1 LSPLGG
7 ANGSGNSNLGFGGN
21 CHATAAADQSV
32 DLEVKSVMT
41 SRCFGQMEQ
50 QQAANGGGN
59 AGLFADGPSGMGA
72 PHASN
77 NHSESPCPVIVRQQ
91 IQDVLDD
98 DDDDIIN
105 TPTGHGVGGGSGKLQ
120 MGSGGLTGMMARL
133 PATPSADSGFGGG
146 NPSPPPSNA
155 STTSPSSTSG
165 GDSPAPSV
173 TSVTQLSQISGSG
186 HHGHHGGLLPLT
198 TAGSARQQQPDT
210 VSFFPQQHPQ
220 QSSFNMGGPN
230 SLIQPSEHIDMS
242 TLQQAIALVQMGVDS
257 SALDNVLPSSSG
269 NGSGMI
275 NRNPANNMPP
285 PPGPAGDCAPQVG
298 PKQAQ
303 SFNNQGVVPSSS
315 NFANNLRALANLE
328 QQQNLHPTSYQHF
341 RTPSPEMQ
349 PPHAAMQQHHSRQYG
364 HHQNS
369 HQQLPVF
376 QSQRSMYDSL
386 EFRNPQQQRPMH
398 HQQPQ
403 QQLQRFYSED
413 FSGGYNA
420 AYGAGPLQQQHPHT
434 GGPRGNEFYRGKNSF
449 RGSNNSLASSDGG
462 GSTAGILGNL
472 GRLELNKGGLGK
484 NPYAGL
490 LALNGGGL
498 QVPGMRAM
506 QVRCKFGQLGQ
517 GEGQFNSPHGF
528 CLGRNE
534 EIVVADTHNHR
545 IQIFDKDGIF
555 KYMFGN
561 QGKAE
566 GCLWYPRK
574 VAVIRHSGNFVVCDR
589 GGERSRMQIFN
600 SYGHFSHAISI
611 RFIDIVAGLAINH
624 EGHIVAVDSVTPTI
638 FVLSEM
644 GELLRFHECS
654 DFMKEPSDIGI
665 FDRNYYVCD
674 FKDHSVV
681 VVSEEGKLLRK
692 IGSDQVTCFP
702 NGIDISDAGDVLIGD
717 SHGNKFHVAVYDNKA
732 NCASQFECPHVKVS
746 RCCGL
751 KITSE
756 GYIVTLAKN
765 NHHVLVLDTI
775 YIDKN

>member
-1 LSPLGG
+1 MCDSLSGG
-7 ANGSGNSNLGFGGN
+7 SLGFGGGAGLFG
-21 CHATAAADQSV
+21 CDPSA

-41 SRCFGQMEQ
+41 SFATSAVGPNDRFLEDISRPNN
-50 QQAANGGGN
+50 AA
-59 AGLFADGPSGMGA
+59 GA
-72 PHASN
+72 PAAAQC
-77 NHSESPCPVIVRQQ
+77 ESPSPVIVRQ
-91 IQDVLDD
+91 IQHVLDD
-98 DDDDIIN
+98 GEDEFV
-105 TPTGHGVGGGSGKLQ
+105 PVVAAAAKVGAVGDK
-120 MGSGGLTGMMARL
+120 L

-146 NPSPPPSNA
+146 NPSPPPSA
-155 STTSPSSTSG
+155 TTTSPSSTSG
-165 GDSPAPSV
+165 GDSPAPSM
-173 TSVTQLSQISGSG
+173 G
-186 HHGHHGGLLPLT
+186 HNSAMVAAAAVGG
-198 TAGSARQQQPDT
+198 ADGDFRCRESNYFPD
-210 VSFFPQQHPQ
+210 HKGR
-220 QSSFNMGGPN
+220 SFNMMALAGPD

-242 TLQQAIALVQMGVDS
+242 TLQQAIALVQMGVEPT
-257 SALDNVLPSSSG
+257 ALDSYPSQSV
-269 NGSGMI
+269 
-275 NRNPANNMPP
+275 
-285 PPGPAGDCAPQVG
+285 GPSGDCSTIYKAQPDHYGEGGAPNSTNG
-298 PKQAQ
+298 
-303 SFNNQGVVPSSS
+303 GGSS
-315 NFANNLRALANLE
+315 NFANNLRALASLE
-328 QQQNLHPTSYQHF
+328 QQQQQQFNTF
-341 RTPSPEMQ
+341 RTASPDL
-349 PPHAAMQQHHSRQYG
+349 HHNHSRPYG
-364 HHQNS
+364 SNSTGGGS
-369 HQQLPVF
+369 HQQLPMF
-376 QSQRSMYDSL
+376 QSQRSLYDTMDM
-386 EFRNPQQQRPMH
+386 RAQQQRQMPM
-398 HQQPQ
+398 QQQQ

-413 FSGGYNA
+413 FGYANAGGA
-420 AYGAGPLQQQHPHT
+420 AGFQGHQLPPPPPPQ
-434 GGPRGNEFYRGKNSF
+434 PRVDFYRKGSGF

-462 GSTAGILGNL
+462 GYAAVAGNL
-472 GRLELNKGGLGK
+472 SRLEINKGGLGK

-490 LALNGGGL
+490 LGLNGAGL
-498 QVPGMRAM
+498 VPGMKAM

-545 IQIFDKDGIF
+545 IQVFDKDGIF

-574 VAVIRHSGNFVVCDR
+574 VAVLRHNGNFVVCDR

-638 FVLSEM
+638 FVLSE
-644 GELLRFHECS
+644 GGDLVRFHECS

-665 FDRNYYVCD
+665 FERNYYVCD
-674 FKDHSVV
+674 FKDHNVV

-692 IGSDQVTCFP
+692 IGNDHVTCFP

-717 SHGNKFHVAVYDNKA
+717 SHGNKFHVAVYDKTA
-732 NCASQFECPHVKVS
+732 NCVSQFECPHVKVS